1 METFLIR
8 ALQLIM
14 SISLLVIIHEGG
26 HFLFARLFKV
36 RVEKFCLFFDP
47 WFTLF
52 KFKPKNSET
61 QYGIGW
67 LPLGG
72 YVKIAGMIDES
83 MDTEQMKQP
92 EKPWEF
98 RSKPAWQRLFIMIG
112 GVLFNF
118 LLALFIYSMILFAWG
133 DEYVPVRQV
142 PLGMDF
148 NETAK
153 AAGFQDG
160 DVLLSAD
167 GVPFERMGT
176 DLLTSIVDA
185 RQVTVLRG
193 GREAS
198 VYIPEGMMDRLLADS
213 VRFATFRFPF
223 VIDSVLPGHPAALAG
238 LQPGDSITHLDG
250 RAIAYFDFKQE
261 MMRRSE
267 AKASANDGI
276 TAGENTSE
284 TTLGSVA
291 DTSEGGMT
299 VTGIESMA
307 DVAVASMADVAVAS
321 MADSTAFADPHLIAL
336 TYMRNGTTH
345 TVSLATDSLF
355 QIGVLPVME
364 TGRLLPVVKKNYS
377 FFASIPAGVTLG
389 VNTLK
394 GYVNQLKYVFSKE
407 GAKQLG
413 GFGTIGSIFPAT
425 WDWHQF
431 WYMTAFL
438 SIILAV
444 MNILPIPALD
454 GGHVLFLIY
463 EIVARR
469 KPGDKFMERAQ
480 IVGMSLLF
488 ALLIWANLNDIIRF
502 LF

>member
-14 SISLLVIIHEGG
+14 SLSLLVIIHEGG

-52 KFKPKNSET
+52 KFKPKKSDTE
-61 QYGIGW
+61 YAVGW

-72 YVKIAGMIDES
+72 YVKISGMIDES

-98 RSKPAWQRLFIMIG
+98 RSKPAWQRLLIMVG

-118 LLALFIYSMILFAWG
+118 LLALFIYSMILFTWG
-133 DEYVPVRQV
+133 DQYIKIQEA
-142 PLGMDF
+142 PLGMQF

-153 AAGFQDG
+153 AVGFVDG

-167 GVPFERMGT
+167 GVEFLRYDA
-176 DLLTSIVDA
+176 DLLSQVADA
-185 RQVTVLRG
+185 REVSVLRG
-193 GREAS
+193 GQKVS
-198 VYIPEGMMDRLLADS
+198 VYIPEDMMQRLMADS
-213 VRFATFRFPF
+213 VRFADYRVPY
-223 VIDSVLPGHPAALAG
+223 VVDSLSGNSQAALAG
-238 LQPGDSITHLDG
+238 LMPGDSVIALNGAPISYYEFLEEMGKRRKNAAALEKEGVDPRQITLTYVRKGVMD
-250 RAIAYFDFKQE
+250 
-261 MMRRSE
+261 
-267 AKASANDGI
+267 
-276 TAGENTSE
+276 
-284 TTLGSVA
+284 TLTMS
-291 DTSEGGMT
+291 T
-299 VTGIESMA
+299 
-307 DVAVASMADVAVAS
+307 
-321 MADSTAFADPHLIAL
+321 DSTF
-336 TYMRNGTTH
+336 R
-345 TVSLATDSLF
+345 
-355 QIGVLPVME
+355 IGVYARSLSRVMPMVTKE
-364 TGRLLPVVKKNYS
+364 YGFFES
-377 FFASIPAGVTLG
+377 FPAGVQLG
-389 VNTLK
+389 VKTLK
-394 GYVNQLKYVFSKE
+394 GYVGNMKYVFSKE

-438 SIILAV
+438 SIILAF

-469 KPGDKFMERAQ
+469 KPSDKFMEYAQ
-480 IVGMSLLF
+480 MVGMFLLF
-488 ALLIWANLNDIIRF
+488 GLLIWANFNDVLRF
-502 LF
+502 FF

>member
-14 SISLLVIIHEGG
+14 SLSLLVIIHEMG
-26 HFLFARLFKV
+26 HFLFARLFKT

-52 KFKPKNSET
+52 KFKPKRSET
-61 QYGIGW
+61 EYAVGW

-72 YVKIAGMIDES
+72 YVKISGMIDES

-92 EKPWEF
+92 VKPWEF
-98 RSKPAWQRLFIMIG
+98 RAKPAWQRLLIMIG

-133 DEYVPVRQV
+133 DTYIPVQKA

-148 NETAK
+148 NETMHE
-153 AAGFQDG
+153 AGFRDG
-160 DVLLSAD
+160 DILLSAD
-167 GVPFERMGT
+167 GKPFDRMGA
-176 DLLTSIVDA
+176 DLLMGIVDA
-185 RQVTVLRG
+185 RQVTVLRDG
-193 GREAS
+193 QEAS
-198 VYIPEGMMDRLLADS
+198 VYIPDGIMDRLLADS
-213 VRFATFRFPF
+213 VRFADFRIPF
-223 VIDSVLPGHPAALAG
+223 VLDSISAGSPAQLAG
-238 LQPGDSITHLDG
+238 LQAGDSITHLDG
-250 RAIAYFDFKQE
+250 QRIAYLDFREQMAQRHE
-261 MMRRSE
+261 QYVQTPTDSTSQALR
-267 AKASANDGI
+267 DI
-276 TAGENTSE
+276 TLTYTRQGVENT
-284 TTLGSVA
+284 VA
-291 DTSEGGMT
+291 LRVD
-299 VTGIESMA
+299 
-307 DVAVASMADVAVAS
+307 
-321 MADSTAFADPHLIAL
+321 TAF
-336 TYMRNGTTH
+336 T
-345 TVSLATDSLF
+345 
-355 QIGVLPVME
+355 IGVYAVGQ
-364 TGRLLPVVKKNYS
+364 TDRLLPVVHQKYS
-377 FFASIPAGVTLG
+377 FFSSFPAGVTLG

-394 GYVNQLKYVFSKE
+394 GYVGQMKYLFSKE

-413 GFGTIGSIFPAT
+413 GFGAIGSIFPAT

-438 SIILAV
+438 SIILAF

-469 KPGDKFMERAQ
+469 KPSDKFMERAQ
-480 IVGMSLLF
+480 MVGMFLLF
-488 ALLIWANLNDIIRF
+488 ALLIWANLNDVIRF